1 MTAFRNSNKVWI
13 FFLSIALVFLAFLF
27 FTYCV
32 YRRRGIHNANFFHRL
47 GLSGLFSL
55 VIGITKEILDAVGN
69 DWFWCD
75 AREENC
81 NNPFSIWD
89 VAIYVDGIVL
99 AVLLIVSTK
108 MCTESRAHPVRREAP
123 CERTVASSIDC
134 EDDDDDN
141 ENANCNSNSNHAA
154 SSKHGRSDDEIPA
167 EISITDEN
175 SNTDASASTKESTS
189 TEETTITNTSTSD
202 STTGLESDSD
212 ALDDDEEQQI
222 PPV

>member
-1 MTAFRNSNKVWI
+1 MTAFRNSDKVWI
-13 FFLSIALVFLAFLF
+13 FFLSIALVFIAFLF

-32 YRRRGIHNANFFHRL
+32 YGRRGSHNANFFHRL

-55 VIGITKEILDAVGN
+55 VIGVTKEILDAVGN

-99 AVLLIVSTK
+99 AVLLIVSAK

-134 EDDDDDN
+134 DDDDDV

>member
-134 EDDDDDN
+134 DDDDDV